1 MIEAL
6 NRMPAYRRLVTWQWS
21 HNSLAIDLIR
31 MFMGVALL
39 IRGVAFLSDPEI
51 LEAFAGDRAVSAAK
65 YYIIWSHII
74 GGGLLLVGL
83 FTRIAALSQIPILV
97 VAVFFVHLPGG
108 FATENQSLE
117 LSALVL
123 VVLSVLAIY
132 GAGKYSLDYRI
143 FYRDLTAS
151 PGG

>member
-21 HNSLAIDLIR
+21 HNSLAIDLVRI
-31 MFMGVALL
+31 FMGVALL
-39 IRGVAFLSDPEI
+39 IRGLAFLSDPA
-51 LEAFAGDRAVSAAK
+51 LVQAFAGGAAVAEAQGF
-65 YYIIWSHII
+65 IIWSHII
-74 GGGLLLVGL
+74 GGLLMALGL

-123 VVLSVLAIY
+123 VIVSVLAIY
-132 GAGKYSLDYRI
+132 GAGKLSLDYRI
-143 FYRDLTAS
+143 FYRKLDD
-151 PGG
+151 

>member
-31 MFMGVALL
+31 IFIGGALL
-39 IRGVAFLSDPEI
+39 VRGIAFLSNPDLLME
-51 LEAFAGDRAVSAAK
+51 FAGPRGMSVAPLVV
-65 YYIIWSHII
+65 WTHI
-74 GGGLLLVGL
+74 GGGALLLVGL
-83 FTRIAALSQIPILV
+83 FTRIAALIQIPILV

-108 FATENQSLE
+108 FATQNQSLE

-123 VVLSVLAIY
+123 VIVAVLVVY
-132 GAGKYSLDYRI
+132 GAGKLSLDYRI
-143 FYRDLTAS
+143 FYRKLD
-151 PGG
+151 